1 MNTELST
8 LTPPQTALLKVDHE
22 GLLSAFFGGRNALT
36 VRAYERDLRAFQS
49 FLGTT
54 TLALAAQLFFTLE
67 EAQANAVLVS
77 YKNMLVSSKL
87 SPSSVKRRL
96 AALRSLMKLAKRVKL
111 CRYDLDIES
120 VPVEALRDTRG
131 PGREGFLKMMAVL
144 EGRTD
149 PKSIR
154 DRALLRILYELGLRR
169 NEAVSVDLEHLNLE
183 QGWVKV
189 LGKAQRQRQMLTL
202 PDKTKE
208 ALRAWL
214 KVRGEEPGALFLA
227 LDRANWGRRLS
238 GDGLHWI
245 CESVGKMAG
254 IEVKPHGLRHA
265 AITDALDATNG
276 DIRAVR
282 RFSRHK
288 SLDMLLIYDDNRKD
302 MGGEISR
309 MLSERA

>member
-1 MNTELST
+1 MNTELFAPSQ
-8 LTPPQTALLKVDHE
+8 PQAALLQVDHE

-36 VRAYERDLRAFQS
+36 VRAYERDLRAFQE
-49 FLGTT
+49 FLGTG
-54 TLALAAQLFFTLE
+54 TLAQAAQLFFSLD

-77 YKNMLVSSKL
+77 YKNMLLSGKL
-87 SPSSVKRRL
+87 SASSVKRRL
-96 AALRSLMKLAKRVKL
+96 VALRSLIKLAKRVKL
-111 CRYDLDIES
+111 CRYDLEIET
-120 VPVEALRDTRG
+120 VTVEALRDTRG
-131 PGREGFLKMMAVL
+131 PGREGFLKLWAML
-144 EGRTD
+144 EGKTD

-154 DRALLRILYELGLRR
+154 DRALLRMLYELGLRR
-169 NEAVSVDLEHLNLE
+169 NEAVSLDLEHINLE

-189 LGKAQRQRQMLTL
+189 LGKAQRQRQMITI

-208 ALRAWL
+208 ALKAWL
-214 KVRGEEPGALFLA
+214 KVRGEEAGPLFIA

-245 CESVGKMAG
+245 CESLGKAAG
-254 IEVKPHGLRHA
+254 IVVKPHGLRHA

-288 SLDMLLIYDDNRKD
+288 SLDMLLIYDDNRRD
-302 MGGEISR
+302 LGGEIAK
-309 MLSERA
+309 MLSERT